1 MLHNLMIYPLPSR
14 SIFTL
19 YQALLSLHS
28 LEGMLNVEL
37 LVEDFTVNI
46 LVRLLRRLF
55 HFIILG
61 VKAFVFEISCA
72 NKSRKTTAKFIN
84 ARQNKSLIFV

>member
-1 MLHNLMIYPLPSR
+1 MLYNLMIYPLPSR

-28 LEGMLNVEL
+28 LKGMLNVEL

-46 LVRLLRRLF
+46 LARLLRRLF
-55 HFIILG
+55 HSGLKLLYSRLA
-61 VKAFVFEISCA
+61 VQISHE
-72 NKSRKTTAKFIN
+72 R
-84 ARQNKSLIFV
+84 RPQNL

>member
-37 LVEDFTVNI
+37 LVEDSKYTGSTI
-46 LVRLLRRLF
+46 
-55 HFIILG
+55 
-61 VKAFVFEISCA
+61 ATPISLYP
-72 NKSRKTTAKFIN
+72 RG
-84 ARQNKSLIFV
+84 